1 MNDLVAEELILL
13 FLQSHS
19 PDESAYEEIN
29 IQELIFLINRATYLM
44 MNQKVDSEWLIVRM
58 KEFYIRLKEK
68 IKAAKELYI
77 AYDQHTNYPYVDI
90 EGRVWIFSKEQY
102 ASEAEDY
109 FQQKSIMLFMKK
121 ISEEEIMRTFALLH
135 LLGLPFIL
143 VDNGQYYIEVNRDEL
158 LPPTDWSDTPEIQ
171 IPVTNPNLQHAMIL
185 FFQTM
190 RSRQNTPDKEELLQ
204 SLEHNLI
211 DEVIK
216 ARYLIPMQ
224 LVEQNPSIPD
234 DEGAI
239 TLKQGDRIQFAILE
253 TNEKFNWL
261 PVFTDWFEFEKM
273 YNKERWSSYVGTY
286 EDLLALSTNMT
297 GVLINP
303 QGIGLKL
310 DATIKENIEKHRH
323 DKK

>member
-19 PDESAYEEIN
+19 PVESAYDEIN
-29 IQELIFLINRATYLM
+29 IQELIFLINRAKYLM
-44 MNQKVDSEWLIVRM
+44 MSQKDESEWLIERM

-68 IKAAKELYI
+68 IKAAEELYI

-90 EGRVWIFSKEQY
+90 EGRVWIFSNEQY
-102 ASEAEDY
+102 AAEAEDY
-109 FQQKSIMLFMKK
+109 YLQQFIMLFIKK
-121 ISEEEIMRTFALLH
+121 ISGDEITKTFGLLH

-158 LPPTDWSDTPEIQ
+158 LPPMDWNDTPENQ
-171 IPVTNPNLQHAMIL
+171 IPVTNPDLQHAMIL

-204 SLEHNLI
+204 SLENNLI
-211 DEVIK
+211 DETIK

-224 LVEQNPSIPD
+224 LIEQNPSTPD
-234 DEGAI
+234 DEGTI

-273 YNKERWSSYVGTY
+273 YSKERWSSYIGTY
-286 EDLLALSTNMT
+286 EDILELSTNMT

-310 DATIKENIEKHRH
+310 DATVKANIEKHRQE
-323 DKK
+323 KK

>member
-19 PDESAYEEIN
+19 PVESAYDKIN
-29 IQELIFLINRATYLM
+29 IQELIFLINRANYLM
-44 MNQKVDSEWLIVRM
+44 MSQKDESEWLIERM
-58 KEFYIRLKEK
+58 KEFYILLKEK
-68 IKAAKELYI
+68 IKVAEELYI
-77 AYDQHTNYPYVDI
+77 AYDQHTNYPYIDT

-102 ASEAEDY
+102 AAEAGDY
-109 FQQKSIMLFMKK
+109 YLQQFIMLFIKK
-121 ISEEEIMRTFALLH
+121 ISGDEITKTFGLLH

-158 LPPTDWSDTPEIQ
+158 LPPMGWNDTPENQ
-171 IPVTNPNLQHAMIL
+171 IPVMNPDLQHAMIL

-204 SLEHNLI
+204 SLETNLI
-211 DEVIK
+211 DEIIK

-224 LVEQNPSIPD
+224 LIEQNPSTPD
-234 DEGAI
+234 DEGTI

-273 YNKERWSSYVGTY
+273 YNKERWSSYIGTY
-286 EDLLALSTNMT
+286 EDILELSTNMT

-310 DATIKENIEKHRH
+310 DATVKTNIEKHRQE
-323 DKK
+323 KK